1 MIQHKL
7 FLSLTEVERVR
18 RSDEGHEVNSR
29 GERHHADQNE
39 HHVVHAATKYNET
52 EETGDENHAACCVP
66 ITYLEEEEE
75 EERA

>member
-1 MIQHKL
+1 MIHHKL

-18 RSDEGHEVNSR
+18 RSDEGHEVNPR

-39 HHVVHAATKYNET
+39 HHIVHAATKYNET
-52 EETGDENHAACCVP
+52 EVTGDENHAACCVP

-75 EERA
+75 ERA